1 MDYSPSDS
9 SVHGILQARIH
20 PMNSWSVVVKRRQGY
35 YGPVWCSFGYLT
47 LKVLRASSPHLLL
60 GQTPPRWQVVNN
72 PPPVQGDMDSIPGWR
87 RSPGG
92 GNGQYSCLENSME
105 SRAWRAR
112 VHGVAKSWTQL
123 TTHTHTHT
131 LHMCP

>member
-35 YGPVWCSFGYLT
+35 YGPVLCSFGYLT

-60 GQTPPRWQVVNN
+60 GQTLPRWQVVNN
-72 PPPVQGDMDSIPGWR
+72 PLPVQETWVQSLGGEDPLEEEMASILAWKIPWTAE
-87 RSPGG
+87 PGG
-92 GNGQYSCLENSME
+92 LESME
-105 SRAWRAR
+105 LQRAG
-112 VHGVAKSWTQL
+112 HN
-123 TTHTHTHT
+123 
-131 LHMCP
+131 